1 MTVEYL
7 YWALPSLLGA
17 QDDPD
22 RKRQIANEWQLATAE
37 LVREKDPWITALLED
52 PQYHWANRLP
62 DGHYAPAEKPKSEPT
77 VDDKGQG
84 R

>member
-1 MTVEYL
+1 
-7 YWALPSLLGA
+7 LLGA

-22 RKRQIANEWQLATAE
+22 RVRQIADEWQLGTAD

-52 PQYHWANRLP
+52 PQYHWARRLP
-62 DGHYAPAEKPKSEPT
+62 DGHYAPAETEKNEPA
-77 VDDKGQG
+77 VDDRGQD